1 MNKKPEEDLNP
12 LAISNC
18 QFQRAT
24 SYLQGMKSGLFE
36 FLTFPKRMI
45 RMNFPIE
52 MDDGS
57 VQMFRGFRI
66 LHNNFLGPG
75 KGGVR
80 YHPQLTEDEISALA
94 SLMTWKC
101 ALIGV
106 PFGGAKGGVV
116 CDAKQLSSSE
126 LRRITR
132 RYISELGNNIGPYV
146 DIPAPDMYTNQQTM
160 AWIYDTYETLHQG
173 GNNRPVVTG
182 KPIDLGGSLGRE
194 EATGRGCLYATE
206 HFISQAGNV
215 TLQSIAG
222 SKVAIQGLGN
232 VGGTAAGLF
241 REAGAVIIAVSD
253 SQGGIYSNDG
263 KALDLD
269 RVLAYKQEHG
279 TVVGFPDSR
288 NITNDEL
295 LTLECDILI
304 PAALGGQIHAG
315 NAADVKAKL
324 IVEAANGP
332 VTPAADDILAGRGT
346 IVIPDI
352 LANAGGVTVS
362 YFEWVQNIEN
372 EQWDLNEVN
381 NKLREK
387 MYHAVD
393 KVIAQWRE
401 MAAANLVSTDQ
412 DNKDNAAPSSA
423 PVDVRT
429 ASYVL
434 AVEKI
439 ANVTLERG
447 IWP

>member
-1 MNKKPEEDLNP
+1 MKKIKENLNP
-12 LAISNC
+12 LVICNS

-24 SYLQGMKSGLFE
+24 LHLQGLKAGLFE

-45 RMNFPIE
+45 CMNFPIE

-57 VQMFRGFRI
+57 VQMFKGYRV

-80 YHPQLTEDEISALA
+80 YHPQLTEDEVCALS

-116 CDAKQLSSSE
+116 CDTKQLSSSE

-132 RYISELGNNIGPYV
+132 RYISELGSNIGPYI

-160 AWIYDTYETLHQG
+160 AWIYDTYEALHQG
-173 GNNRPVVTG
+173 HNNRPVVTG

-206 HFISQAGNV
+206 HFISQAGSVAV
-215 TLQSIAG
+215 TSIAG
-222 SKVAIQGLGN
+222 AKVAIQGLGN
-232 VGGTAAGLF
+232 VGATAARLF
-241 REAGAVIIAVSD
+241 KEAGALIVAVSD
-253 SQGGIYSNDG
+253 SQGGIYSNNG
-263 KALDLD
+263 NELDVD

-288 NITNDEL
+288 NISNDEL
-295 LTLECDILI
+295 LTIECDILI
-304 PAALGGQIHAG
+304 PAALGGQIHAD
-315 NAADVKAKL
+315 NAGEVKAKL

-332 VTPAADDILAGRGT
+332 VTPAADDILVKKGT

-352 LANAGGVTVS
+352 LANAGGVTAS
-362 YFEWVQNIEN
+362 YFEWVQNIDN
-372 EQWDLNEVN
+372 EQWELDEVN
-381 NKLREK
+381 NKLRDK
-387 MYHAVD
+387 MYKAVD
-393 KVIAQWRE
+393 KVIAQWQE
-401 MAAANLVSTDQ
+401 MASANLVTQDQ
-412 DNKDNAAPSSA
+412 NNEAPASA
-423 PVDVRT
+423 PIDVRT

-434 AVEKI
+434 AVETI
-439 ANVTLERG
+439 ANITLERG